1 MNPNIHVDPSINVNP
16 NFNPDF
22 DWSSTWRSDNNA
34 TGPNEVVAPGE
45 IGGFIGPTLG
55 LAGAGVL
62 GWNAPS
68 WSSQTQEYIRN
79 GSSPSSPS
87 YNSNSWWQQQQ
98 DAAAAAAAAAAKE
111 AQDRESRR
119 RDERDRLEA
128 LLGKANPSV
137 ESRALAGMDGSVTS
151 DIHATTQQPRSTD
164 GSSAAE
170 DASGYRQAASPDM
183 AVESN
188 EPLRP
193 FAQES
198 VNALGDESAN
208 VLGSDSDV
216 VSDPDE
222 AEYESDRQ
230 ERVKKADYDSA
241 TYNAVRSQN
250 ARAAA
255 MQRDNARMVPVAYR
269 EHDENNSPS
278 GKPNAFKT
286 LMADTAERSMRGFR
300 NILSNRRSSSQRKY
314 VENRF
319 LSNFKSRMRGN
330 GFYAQ
335 MVQAPNRDLGL
346 HQIGVGWREVVAL
359 VEQAPQVFEQL
370 LRDSG
375 CVFDTIVPEPGER
388 VDIEKIKAI
397 VNTAENGVW
406 VAVTKSPEV
415 DVLDIE
421 RMQLVI
427 LDDMERGLAFHPI
440 IAPMF
445 NADFDGDQA
454 FVFFNKW
461 IADHSNTVMDY
472 IVNWEGRTNLSEDW
486 IPSVG
491 LAKGTDVNRYVREK
505 IFWQFDAMG
514 FDIDGI
520 VKAMANI
527 LENEFS
533 NDKMAMWVDLFRAA
547 RQMAGDDDVIMSRVI
562 RVAYDFVRTQANDNL
577 VHIAGRPIEMGGFV
591 QPKTDEDWRLFD
603 VMEYYME
610 AELPNN
616 WQAFRRL
623 FHSFPGNIKGKN
635 PPFRFTGDI
644 GRSFAIDDRIRTEMR
659 SLYNEEGDYYE
670 VSTDE
675 QWKIFHKMTAKYIAS
690 RKMAVEKEKD
700 ERWQASR
707 DAFRS
712 RVVRRMAYL
721 SDPDSMD
728 LYAKDVDLRNGYPNP
743 KKGLDFDFIELF
755 TRAYNIEV
763 SNANQANA
771 KFADRFGHVEWG
783 EQSLI
788 EVDRNGL
795 PVDPASLAEPLLS
808 VYPDLTVDN
817 AFVFVEDRTSDPRWV
832 GNPNHIDS
840 GDLHSY
846 ENESGVI
853 GEKSKNLKTKYWMMK
868 SRYSGYSLLQFSR
881 RNNII
886 WSQSR
891 TTDSNATRRGSGR
904 AGKVTASIYTKYSD
918 IKGSN
923 SNAMLQYCLMLAI
936 ADKRTSAA
944 STFQLGL
951 IGNPYDKDT
960 RQITHRGWFKRGY
973 DPTIAKYRRAGA
985 EIRYV
990 SVEGRDEDVRLDT
1003 PYQKSAF
1010 DKFSDLL
1017 CEMVYLDKNGIQ
1029 DRALEIEAI
1038 SFVVTELFP
1047 DMAHYFDMDTIEGFA
1062 ESGYGRILME
1072 HARWAMSRKTQL
1084 NGDSHKLVDYV
1095 ASTWLSMVFDYEM
1108 DDVYKKSSILSSAE
1122 TAEEISESTNAL
1134 EFAWRKLANKSEVW
1148 EGIVKEI
1155 ESGHEAWTELQRIAK
1170 EDADKAKELRHLSY
1184 WKNPRHNDIVEV
1196 IQDTNLLFGEKVDII
1211 TDVVRY
1217 QTNNPWINTFEIPY
1231 GMRIADNQLYSINSA
1246 NRKSAMG
1253 DITDFSDAYSSYAKT
1268 SRAAMHQEVQNAAN
1282 RWNTAAGRGRLLR
1295 AIRNLDRMPWLARR
1309 ISDAHYSSAIV
1320 AILDKTTH
1328 QLEKGSQADEPNFI
1342 YQSMTMEHTDG
1353 AYSDLYQTD
1362 SRVLGIESMDNVGL
1376 SDFLGI
1382 LADPSKTITVYNR
1395 RGAMCQVNASAL
1407 LFGDLSHDLSDEA
1420 EYEKAIWKFLLDN
1433 PRIATMLRMHE
1444 ICSGAKGNAWLGVSK
1459 NGSIGE
1465 MVEFMGNE
1473 NIDHVYN
1480 PIDHAK
1486 YLTEIHPGMASL
1498 LVLCDPI
1505 GNRTSRMYQPSFERT
1520 RNHLIYRMC
1529 EEARRARGRNASRK
1543 VLKEDVSSAAID
1555 VLEEFGVTRDNM
1567 VKSNRP
1573 DYLER
1578 SDNLG
1583 LVRTDAAGLSIDEDV
1598 ANDQEAIDEAIGL
1611 YEIACDYAAEY
1622 IAEIANEADFSTFP
1636 GISGY
1641 EAPEDL
1647 GSRSV
1652 GRESFLAFIDIN
1664 QELGASKTSM
1674 STGVNGM
1681 TTFDH
1686 VEWVRFIDA
1695 QDQYVDLEW
1704 VMTCTETDPEYPLEF
1719 NGSLTSVM
1727 DDSGNF
1733 IPFEAVVREE
1743 TDEDGNP
1750 VTNVVTNY
1758 DTLRQLAG
1766 EDEIV
1771 IAGNGARLRD
1781 KSTRKDGRVMPALF
1795 KQMDSKRAKASE
1807 KLNLKLKK
1815 FGLDVLDSIIK
1826 MGSKHRDD
1834 MGYSELR
1841 KTLNDLYENNGHDL
1855 MATHLMLGQQLY
1867 DAAVKLGYDD
1877 LSLSDFTCIASLM
1890 VIVGE
1895 DGNVYVRSIEQLSNA
1910 IRYATSRLD
1919 HEPSFKEMQEFVNR
1933 IVNDNTIGSGVG
1945 IMTFDAREAFDGW
1958 QPAKKASSVLPT
1970 RHVSSNETRNH
1981 AMLDAIEKDQ
1991 YDPSEPSFTEAD
2003 ARELGRQI
2011 LVYEKKTVKG
2021 KAAKANEAKAKKPVF
2036 GEPRLKNVFD
2046 RCQMAKDYIP
2056 IGGVGAR
2063 SSTSVI
2069 GRDNTRAYSIAERFH
2084 GIPRNAIGPRY
2095 AYIIGDGNCSQ
2106 SEIDRAV
2113 EMCYKRGLT
2122 MIVSWRHAEK
2132 LGNCK
2137 KIGKMSLANSLLA
2150 DAMEA
2155 SNRGDVIIPFF
2166 DVRLNGSEAMP
2177 VQGQGSMFTVSS
2189 YGEYVASYESR
2200 SKEQGDAATKVTRHL
2215 ANRIHLIE
2223 EADMTTSDDSLFRI
2237 TYMNSI
2243 FDRCRRTV
2251 REATPEEVEEFI
2263 INSGRFPIMDLG
2275 VNDSDSAEVQQY
2287 LDDVVW
2293 GIERYRNRWI
2303 ALGGNVTDTVSTDLQ
2318 PGDIVSWQVCDITD
2332 PDGNV
2337 SHVFAPVIP
2346 FQLHGSVSVPPVYSI
2361 TGLTHENGMIS
2372 VSWRNES
2379 GAQGNTIKSVDPMS
2393 GASKGV
2399 AYVPTDE
2406 HLDIDDSGVFDDD
2419 RLVLKTGT
2427 MMDLS
2432 MEEAATS
2439 SRKEG
2444 TDKRLKT
2451 LVTLMVELR
2460 KLGFNYGNVEG
2471 AFPGRPDLAERLGIG
2486 SYSSEVRED
2495 EDGNQV
2501 EVETGRITR
2510 TEWEE
2515 LLKDPGFRFHETDS
2529 RINRLLRVECSKFMD
2544 AGWNPSDFMSNL
2556 LDYND
2561 GNGIRNSG
2569 RMWEFETTLDPRLD
2583 YENDLLH
2590 FFHTIDNRF
2599 CPDGIDDMGEKTD
2612 SGERYYFRMW
2622 RDDLTG
2628 KSEGYDRGQVQMEVP
2643 VKDSSGQWYDL
2654 WHNVYVGRGFFAK
2667 QTSMLGRPN
2676 VSTST
2681 FNPSAAHA
2689 MAYTHYGISF
2699 GRRLESNMLNWA
2711 LSNVRS
2717 NWSRR
2722 GGTLDETAPTAG
2734 RSDHADEVTRQEE
2747 AHVPNDAGAPN
2758 AIPASPTG
2766 VPDVDVDTIGS
2777 DAGVTG
2783 NAIGISLEAAQDED
2797 ILGLPARDM
2806 SPLRRF
2812 FGNYSPTIDAAY
2824 RQAES
2829 ERRTR
2834 NATDSQRSQVVDK
2847 GMVSE
2852 ARRNFVSGNYVNE
2865 SVADYL
2871 GVTPEEF
2878 EFYKDVATD
2887 QLESQLGITEE
2898 DTAAYVDDYPMI
2910 LGSLEDYLAEA
2921 GVDPDDIDDAKKRFA
2936 RIGAHKKKYGDMSSV
2951 GRGVYD
2957 IDFDN
2962 YDFTGKPVVSPIAM
2976 DVISGNVSEAVR
2988 NNYIFDVERKVAEN
3002 DGRLDEWLAYWSG
3015 ESLRDQL
3022 DRQINGYDDL
3032 AEYLSGLRGS
3042 GVRTTISDVMKTEND
3057 AMIGRRVQRKAE
3069 LAYRKDSVPGIR
3081 DGLRTYQ
3088 YTISY
3093 TMPGGPLDALSKIRD
3108 DLAAVI
3114 EIAKVEGDDFFPG
3127 NPDGNYGLLLEL
3139 RDKCDARVQFAL
3151 GYSTNRGES
3160 NIKAMEDLDKIRDL
3174 VRDGKLDGKTD
3185 AKRDLANVIRSINAT
3200 IVEIDGLKHEANK
3213 LLHRDMIEDR
3223 MQRIRSEVAQAARES
3238 RERRAEEE
3246 QRKRQ
3251 EEVEEIRGSGDWNRT
3266 NVKAGFAEKEGR
3278 NIRRRVERATAAR
3291 LERSQQRLRNAL
3303 LNDDTSD
3310 LEKEYARMGLA
3321 FIETIV
3327 DPLKIKVAGFDVE
3340 RRTRTVDADGK
3351 QKTITETRPS
3361 WGKETDRLLEKAQQ
3375 YVGTSGGKLRVAS
3388 IAMCRMALGIAS
3400 DGTISHVNAEDFNVS
3415 ERQFREV
3422 IKDII
3427 AYCQKDM
3434 SPTGLSNSVR
3444 GNPNLNR
3451 DSSGEFVVIAG
3462 TKRYPTFMPF
3472 DLWVEICSDPTSSF
3486 YVEGRNPRD
3495 VAKERFKDDVESWR
3509 QNVHNAVAAEGDI
3522 DQLIAIDNIAKAV
3535 MSMSDDVTDISLPEI
3550 EVAFDLE
3557 TITADALRSNDP
3569 DIYTPLEYMRQRI
3582 TEGAVREGR
3591 RSKYRAWNDNRL
3603 RGFIRGRN
3611 RLRKG
3616 SGSASI
3622 PIMLS
3627 SPFEEGENIIKGTVA
3642 NALSSYA
3649 TSYGEV
3655 VDDRS
3660 SKTRFDYKDSRYK
3673 KVTTSSQ
3680 WAENYRVLVALYRIG
3695 GYDLIDSYLDE
3706 KNRDDGRYVNTK
3718 FTEAELNSFLIRN
3731 GYIKAPNTGKGII
3744 DKASN
3749 VTREAMAMAERIMT
3763 DFATSEGLPG
3773 LDAQEARL
3781 FAKNCMTDARILDND
3796 LYKQSRQERQF
3807 EEKTGVETSPWYF
3820 AYSVDTADAIATAE
3834 TQGTGALMRKMISTQ
3849 SGREAFMSMGFYGAG
3864 RKNPFTSL
3872 MNRVMWDHG
3881 IVETVI
3887 SMCINSYPCYG
3898 IGKSLVTNPISSTA
3912 SYLAVCGYA
3921 GIGDILA
3928 RAGESRDIKAL
3939 ARIGNV
3945 MGRAADDQ
3953 MGTRSA
3959 ALTFDKDGNIRQRR
3973 FSLVGLRKNIIY
3985 DMVTAGSTVGKVIV
3999 TMSIIQSMGGIA
4011 PPDDPENRLNY
4022 EEWKIGGEDGIPFK
4036 LAWWLDDLT
4045 GVSIPFAVGMLV
4057 NEGTWDFKDED
4068 GNVVLTL
4075 TGNEMSSK
4083 IIENGIASLNDGT
4096 FVFEAIELFTHWDEH
4111 WRTTLDMDALDN
4123 IGNRD
4128 GIVAPKSRQDWYV
4141 TTTRNI
4147 LLDQLGQMAPAFID
4161 EIVPT
4166 SQDYVFAGER
4176 YQTSPYLQWNTKDG
4190 EISLEEAKRKGL
4202 VTGID
4207 DWHEVS
4213 LREVTRKYWVLGQV
4227 MDVMNWG
4234 LNLAGAGSTTG
4245 YTWAEMPDKER
4256 SDQYAYAMWKDFSFD
4271 FKDIPK
4277 DDVEGFLTAQG
4288 QAAYSQILDNYDSAE
4303 DAIADG
4309 FYLSHD
4315 ALANAR
4321 AYCKSKMEQLKSAR
4335 NIALNDLSSGEWR
4348 SDFYEI
4354 KEVISQ
4360 EIQRQ
4365 YEEAEK
4371 VSDILWDQDFPSSV
4385 PKYKQQT
4392 SSYSTRYVDSEGNP
4406 STYTQYL
4413 LGNAT
4418 KERYAYGDMPNPLA
4432 LWTNPRQQDK
4442 LWNFESPTWNM
4453 VGNDETDH
4461 ATAKR
4466 MHHDIVDNNLMYEHR
4481 NGTVEDLSD
4490 TYFGGT
4496 RSPEGLMLSEEDLP
4510 TTGTRIDVAKQD
4522 SLPSYM
4528 RTQADL
4534 EDYYKKATGLDY
4546 KGLDTF
4552 GNTPANAT
4560 GANMTGTSSQ
4570 GTDSGSGNG
4579 TDNNAGSGNNGGT
4592 SGQSTSGLTGIP
4604 EIDEILKRYGLV
4616 NEDGSKSDSG
4626 NKGNGSNGRYR
4637 SRYYGGGRS
4646 YYQGRGRS
4654 YSYSGGGG
4662 SSYNPKIYSTS
4673 RNVSARSASG
4683 LSLRSPY
4690 RATTTYLRPAFYTSG
4705 SRNSYLK
4712 MT

>member
-1 MNPNIHVDPSINVNP
+1 MSPNPNIHVDPSINTNP

-22 DWSSTWRSDNNA
+22 DWNSIWKSGGDTAAPAETTAPRDN
-34 TGPNEVVAPGE
+34 
-45 IGGFIGPTLG
+45 GGNQVSPT
-55 LAGAGVL
+55 VPI
-62 GWNAPS
+62 WNAPN
-68 WSSQTQEYIRN
+68 WSSQTQEYIQN
-79 GSSPSSPS
+79 SSPSATPS
-87 YNSNSWWQQQQ
+87 YDFDFESWWREQQA
-98 DAAAAAAAAAAKE
+98 AAAAAAAAAAKR
-111 AQDRESRR
+111 AKDIESRR
-119 RDERDRLEA
+119 EDERDRLEE
-128 LLGKANPSV
+128 LRDKADSLV
-137 ESRALAGMDGSVTS
+137 ESDTPVGMGRDFTGNASVTARQPGEV
-151 DIHATTQQPRSTD
+151 ATSTD
-164 GSSAAE
+164 
-170 DASGYRQAASPDM
+170 DASGYRQDAASETG
-183 AVESN
+183 AS

-193 FAQES
+193 FVQES
-198 VNALGDESAN
+198 VNALG
-208 VLGSDSDV
+208 GGPDV
-216 VSDPDE
+216 ASDPDE
-222 AEYESDRQ
+222 VEYESDRQ
-230 ERVKKADYDSA
+230 ERVRKADYDSA
-241 TYNAVRSQN
+241 THNAVRSQD

-255 MQRDNARMVPVAYR
+255 VQRDNARRVPVAYR
-269 EHDENNSPS
+269 DHDENNSPGS
-278 GKPNAFKT
+278 KPNAFKT
-286 LMADTAERSMRGFR
+286 LVTDTVERSTRGFR
-300 NILSNRRSSSQRKY
+300 NILSNRRSSSQKKY
-314 VENRF
+314 VENKF

-330 GFYAQ
+330 GFFAQ

-375 CVFDTIVPEPGER
+375 CVFDTIIPEPGER
-388 VDIEKIKAI
+388 VDIDKIRAI

-415 DVLDIE
+415 DILDIE

-427 LDDMERGLAFHPI
+427 LDDMERGLAFHPL

-461 IADHSNTVMDY
+461 IADHSNSVMDY
-472 IVNWEGRTNLSEDW
+472 IVNWEGRTNLSGDW

-491 LAKGTDVNRYVREK
+491 LAKGTDVEKYVREK
-505 IFWQFDAMG
+505 IFWQFGAMG
-514 FDIDGI
+514 FKTDGI
-520 VKAMANI
+520 VKAMSNI

-533 NDKMAMWVDLFRAA
+533 DDKMTMWVDLFRAA
-547 RQMAGDDDVIMSRVI
+547 RQMAGDNDVIMSRVI
-562 RVAYDFVRTQANDNL
+562 RAAYDFVRTQANDNL
-577 VHIAGRPIEMGGFV
+577 LHIAGRPIESNNFT

-603 VMEYYME
+603 VMEYCME

-635 PPFRFTGDI
+635 PPFRFTGDV
-644 GRSFAIDDRIRTEMR
+644 GRSFAIDDRIRTKMR
-659 SLYNEEGDYYE
+659 SLYNEDGDYYE
-670 VSTDE
+670 VATDE

-721 SDPDSMD
+721 SNPDSMD
-728 LYAKDVDLRNGYPNP
+728 LYAKDVDLRSGYPNP
-743 KKGLDFDFIELF
+743 KRGLDFDFIELF

-788 EVDRNGL
+788 EVDERGF

-808 VYPDLTVDN
+808 VYPDLTIDN
-817 AFVFVEDRTSDPRWV
+817 AFVFVEDRTSDPRWI

-840 GDLHSY
+840 TDLHSY

-853 GEKSKNLKTKYWMMK
+853 GEKSRNLKTKYWMMK

-891 TTDSNATRRGSGR
+891 TTDSNVARRGTSARSGT
-904 AGKVTASIYTKYSD
+904 GKVTASIHTKYSD

-936 ADKRTSAA
+936 ADKRTAAA
-944 STFQLGL
+944 STFQIGL
-951 IGNPYDKDT
+951 IGNPYDKVT

-973 DPTIAKYRRAGA
+973 DPTNAKYRRAGA

-1003 PYQKSAF
+1003 PYQKSVF

-1017 CEMVYLDKNGIQ
+1017 CELVALDKEGIQ

-1072 HARWAMSRKTQL
+1072 HARWAMDRKTQL
-1084 NGDSHKLVDYV
+1084 SGDSHQLVDYV

-1108 DDVYKKSSILSSAE
+1108 DDVYRKSSILSTAE
-1122 TAEEISESTNAL
+1122 TAEEVSESTNAL
-1134 EFAWRKLANKSEVW
+1134 EFAWKKLANKSEVW

-1155 ESGHEAWTELQRIAK
+1155 ESGHEAWTELQRIAR
-1170 EDADKAKELRHLSY
+1170 EDTDKAKELRHLDY
-1184 WKNPRHNDIVEV
+1184 WRNPRHNDIIEV

-1253 DITDFSDAYSSYAKT
+1253 DITNFSDAYSSYAKT
-1268 SRAAMHQEVQNAAN
+1268 SRAAMHQEVQKAAN

-1295 AIRNLDRMPWLARR
+1295 AIRNLDHMPWLARR
-1309 ISDAHYSSAIV
+1309 ISDEHYSSAVV

-1362 SRVLGIESMDNVGL
+1362 SRVLGIESMENVGL

-1382 LADPSKTITVYNR
+1382 LADPSRTITVYNR

-1407 LFGDLSHDLSDEA
+1407 LFGDLNHDLSDEV
-1420 EYEKAIWKFLLDN
+1420 EYEKALWKFLLDN
-1433 PRIATMLRMHE
+1433 PRVATMLRRHE
-1444 ICSGAKGNAWLGVSK
+1444 ICSGTKGSAWLGVSK

-1465 MVEFMGNE
+1465 MIEFMSNE

-1486 YLTEIHPGMASL
+1486 YLTRVHPGLASL
-1498 LVLCDPI
+1498 LVLCNPI
-1505 GNRTSRMYQPSFERT
+1505 GNRTSRMYQPSLEET
-1520 RNHLIYRMC
+1520 ENHLMYRMC
-1529 EEARRARGRNASRK
+1529 EEARRAKGSRVGQK
-1543 VLKEDVSSAAID
+1543 VLQEDVSSAAID
-1555 VLEEFGVTRDNM
+1555 LLEEFGVTRDNM
-1567 VKSNRP
+1567 IRSNRP

-1583 LVRTDAAGLSIDEDV
+1583 LVETDVAGLSVDESIT
-1598 ANDQEAIDEAIGL
+1598 NDQEAIDEAIDL
-1611 YEIACDYAAEY
+1611 YEIACDYAAKY
-1622 IAEIANEADFSTFP
+1622 IAEIANEVDFSTFP

-1641 EAPEDL
+1641 EAPKDL
-1647 GSRSV
+1647 ESRGV

-1704 VMTCTETDPEYPLEF
+1704 VMTCAETDPEYPLQF
-1719 NGSLTSVM
+1719 DGSLTSVM
-1727 DDSGNF
+1727 DDNGNF
-1733 IPFEAVVREE
+1733 IPFEAAV
-1743 TDEDGNP
+1743 DENGD
-1750 VTNVVTNY
+1750 VVTNY
-1758 DTLRQLAG
+1758 DMLRRLSG
-1766 EDEIV
+1766 EDEMV

-1781 KSTRKDGRVMPALF
+1781 RSTRKDGRVMPALF
-1795 KQMDSKRAKASE
+1795 KQMDSKRSKASE

-1834 MGYSELR
+1834 MSYSELR
-1841 KTLNDLYENNGHDL
+1841 RTLNDLYEENGHSL

-1867 DAAVKLGYDD
+1867 AAAVELGYDD

-1890 VIVGE
+1890 VIIGE

-1919 HEPSFKEMQEFVNR
+1919 HEPSFEEMQEFVSR
-1933 IVNDNTIGSGVG
+1933 VVNDNTIGSGVG

-1958 QPAKKASSVLPT
+1958 QPAKMASSTLPT

-1981 AMLDAIEKDQ
+1981 KMLDTIEKDQ
-1991 YDPSEPSFTEAD
+1991 YDSSEPDFTETD
-2003 ARELGRQI
+2003 ARELSRQI
-2011 LVYEKKTVKG
+2011 LKAEKKTTPSRTTQTG
-2021 KAAKANEAKAKKPVF
+2021 NAGTNASGNAKKPVF
-2036 GEPRLKNVFD
+2036 GEPRLKDVFY
-2046 RCQMAKDYIP
+2046 RCQMAQDYIP

-2063 SSTSVI
+2063 SSSATVGS
-2069 GRDNTRAYSIAERFH
+2069 DNMRAYNIAERFH

-2113 EMCYKRGLT
+2113 KMCYERGLT
-2122 MIVSWRHAEK
+2122 MIVSWRHVEK

-2137 KIGKMSLANSLLA
+2137 TIGKMSLANSLLA

-2155 SNRGDVIIPFF
+2155 SDRGDVVIPFF
-2166 DVRLNGSEAMP
+2166 DMRLNGSEAMP
-2177 VQGQGSMFTVSS
+2177 IQGQGSMFTVSS
-2189 YGEYVASYESR
+2189 YGEYIASYESR

-2223 EADMTTSDDSLFRI
+2223 EADMTASDDSLFRI
-2237 TYMNSI
+2237 TYMNRI
-2243 FDRCRRTV
+2243 FGRCRKTV

-2263 INSGRFPIMDLG
+2263 VNSGRFPIMDLG
-2275 VNDSDSAEVQQY
+2275 VNSSDSADVQQY

-2303 ALGGNVTDTVSTDLQ
+2303 TLGGSVTDTVSTDLR

-2361 TGLTHENGMIS
+2361 TGMTHENGKIS

-2406 HLDIDDSGVFDDD
+2406 YLDVDESGVFDDD

-2471 AFPGRPDLAERLGIG
+2471 AFPGRPDLAKRLGIG

-2495 EDGNQV
+2495 DDGNQV

-2510 TEWEE
+2510 REWKE
-2515 LLKDPGFRFHETDS
+2515 LLDDPSFKFHETDP

-2569 RMWEFETTLDPRLD
+2569 RMWEFETTLDPRFD

-2599 CPDGIDDMGEKTD
+2599 CPDGIDDMGEETD

-2628 KSEGYDRGQVQMEVP
+2628 RSEGYDRGQVQMEVP
-2643 VKDSSGQWYDL
+2643 VKDSSGRWYDL

-2676 VSTST
+2676 ISTST

-2699 GRRLESNMLNWA
+2699 GRRLESSMLNWA
-2711 LSNVRS
+2711 LSNIRS
-2717 NWSRR
+2717 NWSKR
-2722 GGTLDETAPTAG
+2722 GGTLDETVPAT
-2734 RSDHADEVTRQEE
+2734 HADEATQAEW
-2747 AHVPNDAGAPN
+2747 AHVPDDAGAPN
-2758 AIPASPTG
+2758 ASPSGVDVSNAAPASSIG
-2766 VPDVDVDTIGS
+2766 VPNVDVDTIGS
-2777 DAGVTG
+2777 DANVTED
-2783 NAIGISLEAAQDED
+2783 ATTPSPAAAREED
-2797 ILGLPARDM
+2797 GLGLPARDM
-2806 SPLRRF
+2806 SPLKRF
-2812 FGNYSPTIDAAY
+2812 FGNYSPIIDAAY

-2829 ERRTR
+2829 EQRARS
-2834 NATDSQRSQVVDK
+2834 ATEAQGSRIVDESR
-2847 GMVSE
+2847 VSE
-2852 ARRNFVSGNYVNE
+2852 ARRNFVSGSYVNE

-2887 QLESQLGITEE
+2887 QLEGQLGITEE
-2898 DTAAYVDDYPMI
+2898 DTAAYIDDYPMI
-2910 LGSLEDYLAEA
+2910 LGSLEDYLAGA

-2957 IDFDN
+2957 IDFDS

-2976 DVISGNVSEAVR
+2976 DVVNGNVSEAVR
-2988 NNYIFDVERKVAEN
+2988 NNYIFEVEKRVAE
-3002 DGRLDEWLAYWSG
+3002 DEGRLDEWLAYWSG

-3032 AEYLSGLRGS
+3032 AEYLSRLRGS
-3042 GVRTTISDVMKTEND
+3042 GVRTTINDVMKTEND
-3057 AMIGRRVQRKAE
+3057 AMIGRRVQRRAE
-3069 LAYRKDSVPGIR
+3069 LAYRKDSVPGIH

-3088 YTISY
+3088 YTVSY

-3114 EIAKVEGDDFFPG
+3114 EIAKVEDDDFFPG
-3127 NPDGNYGLLLEL
+3127 NPNGNYGLLLEL

-3160 NIKAMEDLDKIRDL
+3160 NIRAIEDLEKIREL
-3174 VRDGKLDGKTD
+3174 VKDGKLDGKTD
-3185 AKRDLANVIRSINAT
+3185 AKKDLVDVIRSINAT
-3200 IVEIDGLKHEANK
+3200 VVEIDALKHEANK
-3213 LLHRDMIEDR
+3213 LLHRDMIEDET
-3223 MQRIRSEVAQAARES
+3223 QRIRSEFARASSEK
-3238 RERRAEEE
+3238 RAEEE

-3251 EEVEEIRGSGDWNRT
+3251 EEVEGIRSSGDWNRT
-3266 NVKAGFAEKEGR
+3266 NVRKGFARKEGY
-3278 NIRRRVERATAAR
+3278 NIGRRVERATAAR

-3327 DPLKIKVAGFDVE
+3327 NPLKIRVAGFDFE
-3340 RRTRTVDADGK
+3340 RRTRTVNTNDGK
-3351 QKTITETRPS
+3351 QKTISETRPS
-3361 WGKETDRLLEKAQQ
+3361 WGEETDRLLEKAQF

-3388 IAMCRMALGIAS
+3388 MAMCRMALGIAS
-3400 DGTISHVNAEDFNVS
+3400 DGTISHVNAEDFEVS

-3422 IKDII
+3422 VKDII
-3427 AYCQKDM
+3427 AYCQKGM
-3434 SPTGLSNSVR
+3434 SPTGLSDSVR

-3472 DLWVEICSDPTSSF
+3472 DLWMEVCSDPTSQF

-3495 VAKERFKDDVESWR
+3495 VAKERFRDDVESWR
-3509 QNVHNAVAAEGDI
+3509 QNVHNAIAAEGDI
-3522 DQLIAIDNIAKAV
+3522 DQLIAIDNIARAV

-3569 DIYTPLEYMRQRI
+3569 DIYMPLEYMRQKI
-3582 TEGAVREGR
+3582 AEGAVRESR
-3591 RSKYRAWNDNRL
+3591 REKYRAINDGRL

-3611 RLRKG
+3611 KLRKG

-3627 SPFEEGENIIKGTVA
+3627 SPFEEGENIVKGTMA
-3642 NALSSYA
+3642 NALSNYA
-3649 TSYGEV
+3649 ALSGELV
-3655 VDDRS
+3655 GDRGS
-3660 SKTRFDYKDSRYK
+3660 QTRFDYNDGRYR
-3673 KVTTSSQ
+3673 KVTTSRQ

-3695 GYDLIDSYLDE
+3695 GFDLIDSYLNE
-3706 KNRDDGRYVNTK
+3706 KNRDNGRYVNTK
-3718 FTEAELNSFLIRN
+3718 FTEAELNGFLIRN
-3731 GYIKAPNTGKGII
+3731 GYIKAPNTGKGVI

-3773 LDAQEARL
+3773 LDTQEARL
-3781 FAKNCMTDARILDND
+3781 FAKNCMTDARVLDND
-3796 LYKQSRQERQF
+3796 LHRQSEQERRF
-3807 EEKTGVETSPWYF
+3807 EERTGVETSPWYF

-3834 TQGTGALMRKMISTQ
+3834 TQGTGALMRKMLSTQ

-3898 IGKSLVTNPISSTA
+3898 IGKSLVLNPISSTA

-3928 RAGESRDIKAL
+3928 RTGESRNIRAL
-3939 ARIGNV
+3939 VKVGNV
-3945 MGRAADDQ
+3945 MARAADDQ

-4045 GVSIPFAVGMLV
+4045 GISIPCAVGLLV

-4083 IIENGIASLNDGT
+4083 IIENGIASMNDGT

-4111 WRTTLDMDALDN
+4111 WRTTLDMDTLDN

-4128 GIVAPKSRQDWYV
+4128 GIVAPKSREDWYV
-4141 TTTRNI
+4141 TTTRNF

-4166 SQDYVFAGER
+4166 SQDCVYAGER

-4190 EISLEEAKRKGL
+4190 AISLEEAKRKGL

-4256 SDQYAYAMWKDFSFD
+4256 ADQYAYAMWKDYSFD

-4288 QAAYSQILDNYDSAE
+4288 QAVYSQILDNYDSAE
-4303 DAIADG
+4303 DAIANG

-4321 AYCKSKMEQLKSAR
+4321 AYCKSKMEQLKSAK
-4335 NIALNDLSSGEWR
+4335 NVALNDLNSGSWR
-4348 SDFYEI
+4348 DDYNEI
-4354 KEVISQ
+4354 NEVIRQ

-4365 YEEAEK
+4365 YDEAEK

-4432 LWTNPRQQDK
+4432 LWTRPRQQDK
-4442 LWNFESPTWNM
+4442 LWNSESPTWNM
-4453 VGNDETDH
+4453 VGNDEVDH
-4461 ATAKR
+4461 ATAKK

-4496 RSPEGLMLSEEDLP
+4496 RSPEGLMLSAEDLP

-4534 EDYYKKATGLDY
+4534 EDYYEKATGLDY
-4546 KGLDTF
+4546 GGLDTF
-4552 GNTPANAT
+4552 NGQAT
-4560 GANMTGTSSQ
+4560 DVTADN
-4570 GTDSGSGNG
+4570 GSDNGNG
-4579 TDNNAGSGNNGGT
+4579 NNTNGSSNGGT
-4592 SGQSTSGLTGIP
+4592 SGKSTSGLTGIP

-4616 NEDGSKSDSG
+4616 NEDGSMPDNDDEKNG
-4626 NKGNGSNGRYR
+4626 GNGGYR
-4637 SRYYGGGRS
+4637 NYYYNGGGS
-4646 YYQGRGRS
+4646 YYRGGGRS
-4654 YSYSGGGG
+4654 YSYSYGGGGGG

-4673 RNVSARSASG
+4673 RNVSARGAAGMSIRTPYKAS
-4683 LSLRSPY
+4683 SS
-4690 RATTTYLRPAFYTSG
+4690 YLRPTFYTGG
-4705 SRNSYLK
+4705 SRKSYLRSS
-4712 MT
+4712 

>member
-1 MNPNIHVDPSINVNP
+1 M
-16 NFNPDF
+16 
-22 DWSSTWRSDNNA
+22 
-34 TGPNEVVAPGE
+34 
-45 IGGFIGPTLG
+45 
-55 LAGAGVL
+55 
-62 GWNAPS
+62 
-68 WSSQTQEYIRN
+68 
-79 GSSPSSPS
+79 
-87 YNSNSWWQQQQ
+87 
-98 DAAAAAAAAAAKE
+98 
-111 AQDRESRR
+111 
-119 RDERDRLEA
+119 
-128 LLGKANPSV
+128 GKANPSV
-137 ESRALAGMDGSVTS
+137 ESKTPVGIINGETADHTRIVG
-151 DIHATTQQPRSTD
+151 QQPRSTD
-164 GSSAAE
+164 SVTVSAE
-170 DASGYRQAASPDM
+170 DVSGYHRDAPRP
-183 AVESN
+183 VTG
-188 EPLRP
+188 EPIRP
-193 FAQES
+193 FVQES
-198 VNALGDESAN
+198 VNAIESDID
-208 VLGSDSDV
+208 VTDDS
-216 VSDPDE
+216 E
-222 AEYESDRQ
+222 IEYENDKR
-230 ERVKKADYDSA
+230 ERVKRTSYDSA
-241 TYNAVRSQN
+241 SHDARRSQDMHDEAVRK
-250 ARAAA
+250 
-255 MQRDNARMVPVAYR
+255 DNVKKVPVAYR

-278 GKPNAFKT
+278 DKPNAFKT
-286 LMADTAERSMRGFR
+286 LVTDTFERNTR
-300 NILSNRRSSSQRKY
+300 NSRNVLSNRRSASQKKY
-314 VENRF
+314 VERRF
-319 LSNFKSRMRGN
+319 SANFKSRMRGN
-330 GFYAQ
+330 GFFAQ

-359 VEQAPQVFEQL
+359 VEQAPEVFEQL

-388 VDIEKIKAI
+388 VDIDKIRAI

-406 VAVTKSPEV
+406 VAVSKSPEV

-461 IADHSNTVMDY
+461 IADHANTVMDY
-472 IVNWEGRTNLSEDW
+472 IVNWEGRTNLSGDW

-491 LAKGTDVNRYVREK
+491 LAKGTDVKKYVREK
-505 IFWQFDAMG
+505 IFWQFGNMG

-520 VKAMANI
+520 VNAMANI

-533 NDKMAMWVDLFRAA
+533 DDKMAMWVNLFRAA
-547 RQMAGDDDVIMSRVI
+547 RQMAGDNDIVMSRVI
-562 RVAYDFVRTQANDNL
+562 RAAYDFVRTQANDNL
-577 VHIAGRPIEMGGFV
+577 LHIAGRPIESNNFA
-591 QPKTDEDWRLFD
+591 QPRTDEDWRLFD

-635 PPFRFTGDI
+635 PPFRFNGDI
-644 GRSFAIDDRIRTEMR
+644 GRSFAIDDRIRTEMK

-690 RKMAVEKEKD
+690 RKMAVQKERD
-700 ERWQASR
+700 ERWQAAR

-721 SDPDSMD
+721 IDPDSMD
-728 LYAKDVDLRNGYPNP
+728 LYAKNVDFSKGYPNP
-743 KKGLDFDFIELF
+743 KRGLDFDFIELF

-763 SNANQANA
+763 SNANQADA

-783 EQSLI
+783 EQKLI

-808 VYPDLTVDN
+808 VYPDLTIDN
-817 AFVFVEDRTSDPRWV
+817 AFVFVEDRTSDPRWI

-840 GDLHSY
+840 KDLHSY

-853 GEKSKNLKTKYWMMK
+853 GENSKNLKTKYWMMK
-868 SRYSGYSLLQFSR
+868 SKYSGYSLLKFSR

-886 WSQSR
+886 WSQSKATA
-891 TTDSNATRRGSGR
+891 TTSAKKGSN
-904 AGKVTASIYTKYSD
+904 AGKVTASVHTKYSD

-936 ADKRTSAA
+936 ADKKTAAA
-944 STFQLGL
+944 STFQTGL
-951 IGNPYDKDT
+951 IGNPYDRGT
-960 RQITHRGWFKRGY
+960 RQITHRGWFKY
-973 DPTIAKYRRAGA
+973 YNPTNTKYRRAGA

-990 SVEGRDEDVRLDT
+990 SVEGKDEDVRLGT

-1017 CEMVYLDKNGIQ
+1017 CEMVDLDKKGIQ

-1072 HARWAMSRKTQL
+1072 HARHAMDRKTKL
-1084 NGDSHKLVDYV
+1084 RGDSHKLVDYV

-1108 DDVYKKSSILSSAE
+1108 DDVYRKSSILIKAE

-1134 EFAWRKLANKSEVW
+1134 EFAWKKLANKSEVW
-1148 EGIVKEI
+1148 EGIVREI
-1155 ESGHEAWTELQRIAK
+1155 YSGHEAWSELQRIAK
-1170 EDADKAKELRHLSY
+1170 GNTDKAKELLYPEY
-1184 WKNPRHNDIVEV
+1184 WKNPRHNDIIDV

-1253 DITDFSDAYSSYAKT
+1253 DITNFSDAYSSYAKT
-1268 SRAAMHQEVQNAAN
+1268 SRALIHEEVRKAAN

-1295 AIRNLDRMPWLARR
+1295 SIRNLDRMPWLVRR
-1309 ISDAHYSSAIV
+1309 LSDEHYSSSVV

-1328 QLEKGSQADEPNFI
+1328 QLEKGSQAEEPNNA
-1342 YQSMTMEHTDG
+1342 YQSQVIRHNDG
-1353 AYSDLYQTD
+1353 PYSDLYQTD
-1362 SRVLGIESMDNVGL
+1362 GRVLGVISTENVGL
-1376 SDFLGI
+1376 SDFFSL
-1382 LADPSKTITVYNR
+1382 LANPEKTITVYNR
-1395 RGAMCQVNASAL
+1395 SGAMCQVNASAL
-1407 LFGDLSHDLSDEA
+1407 LFGDLNHDLSDEV
-1420 EYEKAIWKFLLDN
+1420 EYEKALWRFLLDN

-1444 ICSGAKGNAWLGVSK
+1444 MCSGTKGSAWVGVSK
-1459 NGSIGE
+1459 NGSIGQ
-1465 MVEFMGNE
+1465 MIEFMGNE
-1473 NIDHVYN
+1473 NIDHIYN

-1486 YLTEIHPGMASL
+1486 YITEIHPGMASL

-1505 GNRTSRMYQPSFERT
+1505 GNRTSRMYQSSFEKT
-1520 RNHLIYRMC
+1520 RNHLMYRMC
-1529 EEARRARGRNASRK
+1529 EEARRAKSSK
-1543 VLKEDVSSAAID
+1543 VGQVVVKEDVSSAAIG
-1555 VLEEFGVTRDNM
+1555 LLGEFGVTEDNM
-1567 VKSNRP
+1567 IRSNRS

-1578 SDNLG
+1578 SDRLG
-1583 LVRTDAAGLSIDEDV
+1583 LVETNKAGLSEDSSI
-1598 ANDQEAIDEAIGL
+1598 ANDTEIIKEAQDL
-1611 YEIACDYAAEY
+1611 YEIACDYAAKY
-1622 IAEIANEADFSTFP
+1622 IAEIANKVDFSTFP
-1636 GISGY
+1636 GMDGY
-1641 EAPEDL
+1641 DAPDDL
-1647 GSRSV
+1647 ESRSV

-1686 VEWVRFIDA
+1686 VEWVRFINA
-1695 QDQYVDLEW
+1695 QDQYVDIEW
-1704 VMTCTETDPEYPLEF
+1704 VMTCAEADSEYLLGF

-1727 DDSGNF
+1727 DNDGNF
-1733 IPFEAVVREE
+1733 IPFEATVREE
-1743 TDEDGNP
+1743 TDENGNP
-1750 VTNVVTNY
+1750 VTSVVTNY
-1758 DTLRQLAG
+1758 DMLRELAG
-1766 EDEIV
+1766 DDEIV

-1795 KQMDSKRAKASE
+1795 KQMDSKRSKASE

-1826 MGSKHRDD
+1826 MDGKYRTD
-1834 MGYSELR
+1834 MSYSELR
-1841 KTLNDLYENNGHDL
+1841 KTLNDLYDENGHSL
-1855 MATHLMLGQQLY
+1855 MATHLALGHQLY
-1867 DAAVKLGYDD
+1867 DAALELGYDD

-1895 DGNVYVRSIEQLSNA
+1895 DGNVYIRSIEQLSNA

-1945 IMTFDAREAFDGW
+1945 IMTFDPRETFDEW
-1958 QPAKKASSVLPT
+1958 QPAKTASSTLPT

-1981 AMLDAIEKDQ
+1981 AMLDTIEKEQ
-1991 YDPSEPSFTEAD
+1991 YDPTKPDFTEAD
-2003 ARELGRQI
+2003 ARELSNQI
-2011 LVYEKKTVKG
+2011 LVYEKKSAQTKKTNG
-2021 KAAKANEAKAKKPVF
+2021 TNKTGDAKAKKPVF
-2036 GEPRLKNVFD
+2036 GEPRLKSVFE

-2063 SSTSVI
+2063 SSTSTI
-2069 GRDNTRAYSIAERFH
+2069 GSDNTKAYSIAERFH
-2084 GIPRNAIGPRY
+2084 SIPRNAIGPRY

-2113 EMCYKRGLT
+2113 KLCYDHGLT
-2122 MIVSWRHAEK
+2122 MIVSNRHVEK

-2137 KIGKMSLANSLLA
+2137 TIGKMSLANSLMA

-2155 SNRGDVIIPFF
+2155 SEKGDVIIPFF
-2166 DVRLNGSEAMP
+2166 DMRLNGSEAMP
-2177 VQGQGSMFTVSS
+2177 VQGQGSMFNVKS
-2189 YGEYVASYESR
+2189 YSGEYIASYESK
-2200 SKEQGDAATKVTRHL
+2200 SKKLGDAVVKMFRHL
-2215 ANRIHLIE
+2215 ANRIRLVE
-2223 EADMTTSDDSLFRI
+2223 EADMLISDDSLFRI
-2237 TYMNSI
+2237 TYMNPI

-2263 INSGRFPIMDLG
+2263 VNSGKFPVMDLG
-2275 VNDSDSAEVQQY
+2275 VNESDSAEIQQY
-2287 LDDVVW
+2287 LDDVAW
-2293 GIERYRNRWI
+2293 AIERYRNRWI
-2303 ALGGNVTDTVSTDLQ
+2303 MLDGNVTDTVSTDLQ

-2361 TGLTHENGMIS
+2361 TGMTHENGMIS
-2372 VSWRNES
+2372 VHWKNES
-2379 GAQGNTIKSVDPMS
+2379 GAPGNTVKSIDPMS

-2399 AYVPTDE
+2399 AYAPTDE
-2406 HLDIDDSGVFDDD
+2406 YLDVDENGIFDDD
-2419 RLVLKTGT
+2419 RVVLKTGT
-2427 MMDLS
+2427 MMDLA

-2471 AFPGRPDLAERLGIG
+2471 AFPGRSDIAERLGIG
-2486 SYSSEVRED
+2486 KYSKEVRED
-2495 EDGNQV
+2495 EEGNQV
-2501 EVETGRITR
+2501 EVQTGRITR
-2510 TEWEE
+2510 SEWKE
-2515 LLKDPGFRFHETDS
+2515 LLEDPDFRFHETDQ
-2529 RINRLLRVECSKFMD
+2529 RIERFLRVECSKFMD

-2556 LDYND
+2556 LDYDD

-2590 FFHTIDNRF
+2590 FFHTVDNRF
-2599 CPDGIDDMGEKTD
+2599 CPDGIDDMAEETD

-2622 RDDLTG
+2622 RDDMTG
-2628 KSEGYDRGQVQMEVP
+2628 NSEGYDKGQVQMEVP

-2676 VSTST
+2676 ISTST

-2689 MAYTHYGISF
+2689 MAYTHYGMSF
-2699 GRRLESNMLNWA
+2699 GRRLESHMLNWA
-2711 LSNVRS
+2711 LSNMRS
-2717 NWSRR
+2717 NWSKR
-2722 GGTLDETAPTAG
+2722 GGILDESAPTPNDVDESRETHAPDDAG
-2734 RSDHADEVTRQEE
+2734 VSNAGPTN
-2747 AHVPNDAGAPN
+2747 AAGVPN
-2758 AIPASPTG
+2758 
-2766 VPDVDVDTIGS
+2766 VDVD
-2777 DAGVTG
+2777 
-2783 NAIGISLEAAQDED
+2783 AIGTEAEGAASSDNATVSGG
-2797 ILGLPARDM
+2797 LGSGIPARDM
-2806 SPLRRF
+2806 SPMKRF
-2812 FGNYSPTIDAAY
+2812 FGNYSPIIDAAY
-2824 RQAES
+2824 RQAEREQKS
-2829 ERRTR
+2829 RDQKSR
-2834 NATDSQRSQVVDK
+2834 NNRSRQVIDEGK
-2847 GMVSE
+2847 LNE
-2852 ARRNFVSGNYVNE
+2852 AKRNFVSGNYVNE

-2871 GVTPEEF
+2871 GVTSEEL
-2878 EFYKDVATD
+2878 EFYKDIATD
-2887 QLESQLGITEE
+2887 QLENQLGITKD
-2898 DTAAYVDDYPMI
+2898 DTAAYIEDYPMI
-2910 LGSLEDYLAEA
+2910 LQDLEDYLA
-2921 GVDPDDIDDAKKRFA
+2921 GIGIDPDDINDVKQRFA

-2962 YDFTGKPVVSPIAM
+2962 YDFTGKPIVSPIAM
-2976 DVISGNVSEAVR
+2976 DVINGNVSETVR
-2988 NNYIFDVERKVAEN
+2988 NNYIFEVEKKLAE
-3002 DGRLDEWLAYWSG
+3002 DEGRLDEWLAYWSG

-3022 DRQINGYDDL
+3022 DDQINGYDDL
-3032 AEYLSGLRGS
+3032 AEYLIGLRDK
-3042 GVRTTISDVMKTEND
+3042 GVRTTISDVRKTEND
-3057 AMIGRRVQRKAE
+3057 ARIGRKVQRKAE
-3069 LAYRKDSVPGIR
+3069 LAYRKDSIS
-3081 DGLRTYQ
+3081 GLDDLKTYQ

-3093 TMPGGPLDALSKIRD
+3093 SMPDGPLDALSKIRD

-3114 EIAKVEGDDFFPG
+3114 DIAKIEGDDFFPG
-3127 NPDGNYGLLLEL
+3127 NPNGNYGLLLEL

-3151 GYSTNRGES
+3151 RYSTNKGEA
-3160 NIKAMEDLDKIRDL
+3160 NVKAMEDLDKIRKLVKSGKLSGSTAAKSDL
-3174 VRDGKLDGKTD
+3174 V
-3185 AKRDLANVIRSINAT
+3185 NVISSIEAT
-3200 IVEIDGLKHEANK
+3200 VAEIEALKHEARK
-3213 LLHRDMIEDR
+3213 LLNRDMIEDVT
-3223 MQRIRSEVAQAARES
+3223 QRVKQEASQKLKEKRQE
-3238 RERRAEEE
+3238 ER

-3251 EEVEEIRGSGDWNRT
+3251 EEAEAIRSSGDWTRT
-3266 NVKAGFAEKEGR
+3266 NVRNGLPRKENG
-3278 NIRRRVERATAAR
+3278 NIRRRVKKATAAR
-3291 LERSQQRLRNAL
+3291 LERSQLRLRNAL

-3327 DPLKIKVAGFDVE
+3327 NPLKINVAGFNAE
-3340 RRTRTVDADGK
+3340 SRTRTTTRKNGK

-3361 WGKETDRLLEKAQQ
+3361 WGLETDRLIEKAQQ
-3375 YVGTSGGKLRVAS
+3375 YLGTSGGALRVAS

-3400 DGTISHVNAEDFNVS
+3400 DGTISHVNADDFEVS

-3434 SPTGLSNSVR
+3434 SPTGLSDEVR
-3444 GNPNLNR
+3444 GNPGSNR
-3451 DSSGEFVVIAG
+3451 DASGEFVVIAG

-3472 DLWVEICSDPTSSF
+3472 DLWMEICSDPTSKF

-3509 QNVHNAVAAEGDI
+3509 QNVHNAIAAEGDI

-3535 MSMSDDVTDISLPEI
+3535 MSMSNDVTDISLPEI
-3550 EVAFDLE
+3550 KVAFDLE
-3557 TITADALRSNDP
+3557 TITADALRSDDP
-3569 DIYTPLEYMRQRI
+3569 DIYVPLEWMRQQI
-3582 TEGAVREGR
+3582 TKGAVRESR
-3591 RSKYRAWNDNRL
+3591 RDKYHAWNDGRT

-3627 SPFEEGENIIKGTVA
+3627 SPVEEGENIVKGTVA
-3642 NALSSYA
+3642 NALSNYA
-3649 TSYGEV
+3649 ARLGERKNG
-3655 VDDRS
+3655 DS
-3660 SKTRFDYKDSRYK
+3660 QTRFDYSDSRYK
-3673 KVTTSSQ
+3673 TITTSRQ
-3680 WAENYRVLVALYRIG
+3680 WSENYRVLIALYRIG
-3695 GYDLIDSYLDE
+3695 DWDLIDFYLNE
-3706 KNRDDGRYVNTK
+3706 KTPDSGRYVNSK

-3731 GYIKAPNTGKGII
+3731 GYIKAPNNGKRAI
-3744 DKASN
+3744 DRAAN
-3749 VTREAMAMAERIMT
+3749 VTREAMAMAEKIMT

-3781 FAKNCMTDARILDND
+3781 FAKNCMVDARVLEND
-3796 LYKQSRQERQF
+3796 LYMRTERDRRLN
-3807 EEKTGVETSPWYF
+3807 EGGTSPTNF

-3881 IVETVI
+3881 VVETVI

-3898 IGKSLVTNPISSTA
+3898 IGKSLTLNPISSTA
-3912 SYLAVCGYA
+3912 CYLATCGYS
-3921 GIGDILA
+3921 GLGDILE
-3928 RAGESRDIKAL
+3928 RAGENWNL
-3939 ARIGNV
+3939 APLASVGNA
-3945 MGRAADDQ
+3945 MGRAADNQ

-3959 ALTFDKDGNIRQRR
+3959 ALVLDENGNIRRRR
-3973 FSLVGLRKNIIY
+3973 FSLVGLRKNVIY
-3985 DMVTAGSTVGKVIV
+3985 DAVTAGSTVGKIII

-4011 PPDDPENRLNY
+4011 PPDDPQDRLNY

-4045 GVSIPFAVGMLV
+4045 GVSIPFAVGLLV
-4057 NEGTWDFKDED
+4057 NEGTWNFKDED
-4068 GNVVLTL
+4068 GNIVLTL
-4075 TGNEMSSK
+4075 TGSEMSSK
-4083 IIENGIASLNDGT
+4083 IIENGIASMNDGT

-4111 WRTTLDMDALDN
+4111 WRTALDMDALDN
-4123 IGNRD
+4123 VGNRD
-4128 GIVAPKSRQDWYV
+4128 GIVAPKSKEDWYV

-4147 LLDQLGQMAPAFID
+4147 LLDQFGQMAPAFID

-4166 SQDYVFAGER
+4166 SQDCVYAGER
-4176 YQTSPYLQWNTKDG
+4176 NQTSPYLQWDTKG
-4190 EISLEEAKRKGL
+4190 GTISVEEARRKGL

-4213 LREVTRKYWVLGQV
+4213 LREITRKYWVLGQI

-4234 LNLAGAGSTTG
+4234 MNLSGAGSNTG
-4245 YTWAEMPDKER
+4245 YTWAEMPAKER
-4256 SDQYAYAMWKDFSFD
+4256 VDQYAYAKWKDYSFD

-4277 DDVEGFLTAQG
+4277 KDIEGYLTAQG
-4288 QAAYSQILDNYDSAE
+4288 EAAYRQILDNYDSAE

-4321 AYCKSKMEQLKSAR
+4321 SYCESKMNQLESAK
-4335 NIALNDLSSGEWR
+4335 NTALDDLNSGPWR
-4348 SDFYEI
+4348 SDYYEI
-4354 KEVISQ
+4354 KEKIRQ

-4365 YEEAEK
+4365 YDDAKK

-4385 PKYKQQT
+4385 PKYRQQT

-4432 LWTNPRQQDK
+4432 LWTHPRQQDK
-4442 LWNFESPTWNM
+4442 LWNYESPTWNM

-4461 ATAKR
+4461 ATAKK
-4466 MHHDIVDNNLMYEHR
+4466 MYHDIVDNNLTYEHR

-4496 RSPEGLMLSEEDLP
+4496 RSPKGLMLSADDLP
-4510 TTGTRIDVAKQD
+4510 TTGTRVDVAKQD

-4534 EDYYKKATGLDY
+4534 EDYYKRATGLDF
-4546 KGLDTF
+4546 GGADTF
-4552 GNTPANAT
+4552 ANPPEST
-4560 GANMTGTSSQ
+4560 TNVSSQ
-4570 GTDSGSGNG
+4570 NSGSNESNG
-4579 TDNNAGSGNNGGT
+4579 SSNGD
-4592 SGQSTSGLTGIP
+4592 STSGLTGIP
-4604 EIDEILKRYGLV
+4604 EIDDILREYGIV
-4616 NEDGSKSDSG
+4616 NEDGTVNGDGSKDDDG
-4626 NKGNGSNGRYR
+4626 GNGN
-4637 SRYYGGGRS
+4637 SRYSYRYSGSRS
-4646 YYQGRGRS
+4646 YYRGGSRG
-4654 YSYSGGGG
+4654 YSYGG

-4673 RNVSARSASG
+4673 RNVSARSAAGMST
-4683 LSLRSPY
+4683 RQPY
-4690 RATTTYLRPAFYTSG
+4690 KATTTYLRPAFYTSG
-4705 SRNSYLK
+4705 SHNPYLK
-4712 MT
+4712 MS

>member
-1 MNPNIHVDPSINVNP
+1 MAPNTNIHIDPSIDTNL
-16 NFNPDF
+16 NFTSDF
-22 DWSSTWRSDNNA
+22 DWSSIWRSGRDRVTQDETTTRHDNDNQI
-34 TGPNEVVAPGE
+34 GPNVPV
-45 IGGFIGPTLG
+45 
-55 LAGAGVL
+55 
-62 GWNAPS
+62 WNAPS
-68 WSSQTQEYIRN
+68 WSSHTQEYIQN
-79 GSSPSSPS
+79 SSPSASSSFVSPS
-87 YNSNSWWQQQQ
+87 YNFDYDSWLREQQ
-98 DAAAAAAAAAAKE
+98 AAAAAAAAAAKK
-111 AQDRESRR
+111 AKDVESRR
-119 RDERDRLEA
+119 RDERNRLEK
-128 LLGKANPSV
+128 LRDKANPLV
-137 ESRALAGMDGSVTS
+137 ESVTPVGMGYGVTGDTNDMIRQTVDAVTS
-151 DIHATTQQPRSTD
+151 TD
-164 GSSAAE
+164 NV
-170 DASGYRQAASPDM
+170 SGYHQDATQEAEVS
-183 AVESN
+183 EL
-188 EPLRP
+188 LRP
-193 FAQES
+193 FVQES
-198 VNALGDESAN
+198 VNALGN
-208 VLGSDSDV
+208 DSDAV
-216 VSDPDE
+216 VDSDE
-222 AEYESDRQ
+222 VEYENDKQ

-241 TYNAVRSQN
+241 TDNAMRSQN
-250 ARAAA
+250 ARAVAV
-255 MQRDNARMVPVAYR
+255 QRDNARMVPVAYR
-269 EHDENNSPS
+269 DHNENNSPDS
-278 GKPNAFKT
+278 KPSAFKT
-286 LMADTAERSMRGFR
+286 LVADTIGRSTRSFR
-300 NILSNRRSSSQRKY
+300 NILSNRRSSSQKKY

-330 GFYAQ
+330 GFFAQ

-375 CVFDTIVPEPGER
+375 CVFDTIIPEPGER
-388 VDIEKIKAI
+388 VDIDKIRTI
-397 VNTAENGVW
+397 VKTAENGVW

-415 DVLDIE
+415 DILDIE

-472 IVNWEGRTNLSEDW
+472 IVNWEGRTNLSGDW
-486 IPSVG
+486 IPSVS
-491 LAKGTDVNRYVREK
+491 LAKGTDVEKYVREK
-505 IFWQFDAMG
+505 IFWQFGNMG
-514 FDIDGI
+514 FKIDGI

-527 LENEFS
+527 LENELS
-533 NDKMAMWVDLFRAA
+533 DDKMSMWVDLFRAA
-547 RQMAGDDDVIMSRVI
+547 RHMAGDDDIVMSRVI
-562 RVAYDFVRTQANDNL
+562 RTAYDFVRTQANDNL
-577 VHIAGRPIEMGGFV
+577 LHIAGRPIESNNFT

-635 PPFRFTGDI
+635 PPFRFTGDV
-644 GRSFAIDDRIRTEMR
+644 GRSFAIDDRIRTEMKR
-659 SLYNEEGDYYE
+659 LHNEDGDYYE
-670 VSTDE
+670 VATDD

-721 SDPDSMD
+721 SNPDSMD
-728 LYAKDVDLRNGYPNP
+728 LYAKDVDLRSGYPDP
-743 KKGLDFDFIELF
+743 KRGLDFDFIELF

-771 KFADRFGHVEWG
+771 QFADRFGHVEWG

-788 EVDRNGL
+788 EVDSNGF

-808 VYPDLTVDN
+808 VYPDLTIDN
-817 AFVFVEDRTSDPRWV
+817 AFVFIEDRTSDPRWI

-840 GDLHSY
+840 TDLHSY

-853 GEKSKNLKTKYWMMK
+853 GERSRNLKTKYWMMK

-891 TTDSNATRRGSGR
+891 TTDSDASKRSTSTKRESGGT
-904 AGKVTASIYTKYSD
+904 GKVTASVHTKYSD

-944 STFQLGL
+944 STFQMGL
-951 IGNPYDKDT
+951 IGNPYDKTT

-973 DPTIAKYRRAGA
+973 DPTNAKYRRAGA

-990 SVEGRDEDVRLDT
+990 SVEGKDEDVRLDT
-1003 PYQKSAF
+1003 PYRKSAF

-1017 CEMVYLDKNGIQ
+1017 CELVDLDKEGIE

-1072 HARWAMSRKTQL
+1072 HARWAMDRKTRL

-1108 DDVYKKSSILSSAE
+1108 DDVYRKSSILSTAE

-1134 EFAWRKLANKSEVW
+1134 EFAWKKLANKSEVW

-1155 ESGHEAWTELQRIAK
+1155 ESGHEAWTELQRIAR
-1170 EDADKAKELRHLSY
+1170 EDTDRAKELRHLDY
-1184 WKNPRHNDIVEV
+1184 WRNPRHNDIIEV

-1253 DITDFSDAYSSYAKT
+1253 DITNFSDAYSSYAKT
-1268 SRAAMHQEVQNAAN
+1268 SRATMHQEVKKAAD
-1282 RWNTAAGRGRLLR
+1282 RWNTVAGRGRLLR

-1309 ISDAHYSSAIV
+1309 ISDAHYSSAVV

-1362 SRVLGIESMDNVGL
+1362 SRVLGIVSTKNIGL
-1376 SDFLGI
+1376 SDFLSI
-1382 LADPSKTITVYNR
+1382 LADPNKVVTIYNR

-1407 LFGDLSHDLSDEA
+1407 LFGDLNHDLSDEA
-1420 EYEKAIWKFLLDN
+1420 EYEKALWKFLLDN
-1433 PRIATMLRMHE
+1433 PRIATMLRRHE
-1444 ICSGAKGNAWLGVSK
+1444 VCSGAKGNAWLGVSK

-1465 MVEFMGNE
+1465 MIEFMSNE

-1486 YLTEIHPGMASL
+1486 YLTEIHPGLASL

-1520 RNHLIYRMC
+1520 KNHLIYRMC
-1529 EEARRARGRNASRK
+1529 EEARRARGRKVGQK
-1543 VLKEDVSSAAID
+1543 VLKEDVSSAASD
-1555 VLEEFGVTRDNM
+1555 LLEEFGVTEDNM
-1567 VKSNRP
+1567 IRSNRP

-1583 LVRTDAAGLSIDEDV
+1583 LVKTDAAGLSVDENV
-1598 ANDQEAIDEAIGL
+1598 ANDQEAIDEAISL

-1622 IAEIANEADFSTFP
+1622 IAEIANEVDFSTFP
-1636 GISGY
+1636 GMDGY

-1647 GSRSV
+1647 GSRGI

-1704 VMTCTETDPEYPLEF
+1704 VMTCTETDLEYPLQF

-1727 DDSGNF
+1727 DGSGNF
-1733 IPFEAVVREE
+1733 IPFEAAV
-1743 TDEDGNP
+1743 DENG
-1750 VTNVVTNY
+1750 NVVTNY
-1758 DTLRQLAG
+1758 DTLRELAG

-1781 KSTRKDGRVMPALF
+1781 RSTRKDGRVMPALF
-1795 KQMDSKRAKASE
+1795 KQMDSKRSKASE

-1826 MGSKHRDD
+1826 MGSKYRDD
-1834 MGYSELR
+1834 MSYSELR
-1841 KTLNDLYENNGHDL
+1841 RTLNDLYEENGHSL

-1867 DAAVKLGYDD
+1867 NAAVELGYDD

-1919 HEPSFKEMQEFVNR
+1919 HEPSFEEMQEFVNR
-1933 IVNDNTIGSGVG
+1933 IVNDNTISSGVG
-1945 IMTFDAREAFDGW
+1945 IMTFDAHEAFDEW
-1958 QPAKKASSVLPT
+1958 QPAKTASSVLPT

-1981 AMLDAIEKDQ
+1981 AMLDTIEKDQ
-1991 YDPSEPSFTEAD
+1991 YNPSEPDFTEAD
-2003 ARELGRQI
+2003 ARELSRQI
-2011 LVYEKKTVKG
+2011 LVYEKKT
-2021 KAAKANEAKAKKPVF
+2021 KAKKPVF
-2036 GEPRLKNVFD
+2036 GEPKLRDVFG
-2046 RCQMAKDYIP
+2046 RCQMAQDYIP

-2069 GRDNTRAYSIAERFH
+2069 GSDNTRAYGIAERFH
-2084 GIPRNAIGPRY
+2084 NIPRNAIGPRY

-2122 MIVSWRHAEK
+2122 MIVSWRHVEK

-2137 KIGKMSLANSLLA
+2137 TIGKMSLANSLLA

-2155 SNRGDVIIPFF
+2155 SDSGDVIIPFF
-2166 DVRLNGSEAMP
+2166 DMRLNGSEAMP
-2177 VQGQGSMFTVSS
+2177 IQGQGSMFTVSS
-2189 YGEYVASYESR
+2189 YEGEYFASYESR
-2200 SKEQGDAATKVTRHL
+2200 SKEQGDAATKATRHF
-2215 ANRIHLIE
+2215 ANRIHLVE
-2223 EADMTTSDDSLFRI
+2223 EADMTASDDSLFRI

-2243 FDRCRRTV
+2243 FDRCRKTV

-2275 VNDSDSAEVQQY
+2275 VNNSDSADVQQY

-2303 ALGGNVTDTVSTDLQ
+2303 ALDGNVTDTVSTDLR

-2332 PDGNV
+2332 PDGNI

-2361 TGLTHENGMIS
+2361 TGMTHENGMIS

-2379 GAQGNTIKSVDPMS
+2379 SAPGNTIKSVDPMS

-2406 HLDIDDSGVFDDD
+2406 YLDIDENGIFDDD

-2427 MMDLS
+2427 MIDLS

-2451 LVTLMVELR
+2451 LVTLMIELR

-2471 AFPGRPDLAERLGIG
+2471 AFPGRPDLAERLGLG

-2501 EVETGRITR
+2501 EVETGRITKE
-2510 TEWEE
+2510 EWRE
-2515 LLKDPGFRFHETDS
+2515 LLSDPDFRFHETDP

-2590 FFHTIDNRF
+2590 FFHTINDRF
-2599 CPDGIDDMGEKTD
+2599 CPDGIDDMGEETD

-2628 KSEGYDRGQVQMEVP
+2628 RSEGYDKGQVQMEIP

-2654 WHNVYVGRGFFAK
+2654 WHNVYVGRGFLAK

-2717 NWSRR
+2717 NWSKR
-2722 GGTLDETAPTAG
+2722 GGILDETAPTARAG
-2734 RSDHADEVTRQEE
+2734 EATQSEE
-2747 AHVPNDAGAPN
+2747 THVPNDAGASN
-2758 AIPASPTG
+2758 ATSSGFAG
-2766 VPDVDVDTIGS
+2766 VPDVDADTIGNE
-2777 DAGVTG
+2777 ANVTEDVT
-2783 NAIGISLEAAQDED
+2783 SVSPTPTQDRNG
-2797 ILGLPARDM
+2797 LGLPARDM
-2806 SPLRRF
+2806 SSLKRF
-2812 FGNYSPTIDAAY
+2812 FGNYSPIIDAAY
-2824 RQAES
+2824 RQAEI
-2829 ERRTR
+2829 EQRTR
-2834 NATDSQRSQVVDK
+2834 SARDAQGSRVVDEGK
-2847 GMVSE
+2847 VSE
-2852 ARRNFVSGNYVNE
+2852 ARKNFVSSNYVNE
-2865 SVADYL
+2865 SVVDYL

-2898 DTAAYVDDYPMI
+2898 DTAAYIDDYPMI
-2910 LGSLEDYLAEA
+2910 LGSLEDYLAEV
-2921 GVDPDDIDDAKKRFA
+2921 GVDPSDIEDAKKRFA
-2936 RIGAHKKKYGDMSSV
+2936 RIGAHKKKYGDMSSI
-2951 GRGVYD
+2951 GRGAYD

-2976 DVISGNVSEAVR
+2976 DVINGNTSEAVR
-2988 NNYIFDVERKVAEN
+2988 NNYIFEVEKRVAE
-3002 DGRLDEWLAYWSG
+3002 DEGRLDEWLAYWSG

-3032 AEYLSGLRGS
+3032 AEYLSRLRGN

-3057 AMIGRRVQRKAE
+3057 ARIGRRVQRKAE
-3069 LAYRKDSVPGIR
+3069 LAYRKDSIAGIR

-3088 YTISY
+3088 YTVSY
-3093 TMPGGPLDALSKIRD
+3093 TMPDGPLDALSKIRD

-3114 EIAKVEGDDFFPG
+3114 EVAKVEDDDFFPG
-3127 NPDGNYGLLLEL
+3127 NPNGNYGLLLEL
-3139 RDKCDARVQFAL
+3139 RNKCDARVQFAL
-3151 GYSTNRGES
+3151 RYSTNRGDS
-3160 NIKAMEDLDKIRDL
+3160 NIRAMEDLAKIREL
-3174 VRDGKLDGKTD
+3174 VKDGKLDGKTD
-3185 AKRDLANVIRSINAT
+3185 AKKDLVDVIRSIDAT
-3200 IVEIDGLKHEANK
+3200 VVEIDALKHEANK
-3213 LLHRDMIEDR
+3213 LLHRDMIEDET
-3223 MQRIRSEVAQAARES
+3223 QRVRSEFAQAS

-3246 QRKRQ
+3246 RSKRQ
-3251 EEVEEIRGSGDWNRT
+3251 EETEEIRSSGDWNRT
-3266 NVKAGFAEKEGR
+3266 NVRKGFKRKEDW

-3327 DPLKIKVAGFDVE
+3327 NPLKIKVAGFDVE
-3340 RRTRTVDADGK
+3340 RRTRTVNASNGK
-3351 QKTITETRPS
+3351 QKTITESRPS
-3361 WGKETDRLLEKAQQ
+3361 WGAETDRLLEKAQF
-3375 YVGTSGGKLRVAS
+3375 YVGSSGGKLRVAS

-3400 DGTISHVNAEDFNVS
+3400 DGTISHINAEDFEVS

-3427 AYCQKDM
+3427 AYCQRGM
-3434 SPTGLSNSVR
+3434 SPTGLSDNVR

-3472 DLWVEICSDPTSSF
+3472 DLWLEMCSDPTSKF

-3522 DQLIAIDNIAKAV
+3522 DQLIAIDNIARAV
-3535 MSMSDDVTDISLPEI
+3535 ISMSDDVTDISLPEI
-3550 EVAFDLE
+3550 KMAFDLE
-3557 TITADALRSNDP
+3557 TITADAMRSDDP
-3569 DIYTPLEYMRQRI
+3569 DIYVPLEFMRQKI
-3582 TEGAVREGR
+3582 TEAAVRESR
-3591 RSKYRAWNDNRL
+3591 RDKYHAWNDGRI

-3627 SPFEEGENIIKGTVA
+3627 SPFEEGENIVKGTMA
-3642 NALSSYA
+3642 NALSNYA
-3649 TSYGEV
+3649 AM
-3655 VDDRS
+3655 S
-3660 SKTRFDYKDSRYK
+3660 SELMGDQDTRTRFDYGDSRYK
-3673 KVTTSSQ
+3673 AITTSRQ
-3680 WAENYRVLVALYRIG
+3680 WSENYRVLVALYRIG
-3695 GYDLIDSYLDE
+3695 DWDLIGRYLDE
-3706 KNRDDGRYVNTK
+3706 KDRKTGRYVNDK
-3718 FTEAELNSFLIRN
+3718 FTESELNSFLIRN
-3731 GYIKAPNTGKGII
+3731 GYIKAPNTGKGVI
-3744 DKASN
+3744 DRASN

-3773 LDAQEARL
+3773 LDVQEARL
-3781 FAKNCMTDARILDND
+3781 FAKNCMTDARVLEND
-3796 LYKQSRQERQF
+3796 LYRRSEHDRIF
-3807 EEKTGVETSPWYF
+3807 EERTGIEISPLDF

-3834 TQGTGALMRKMISTQ
+3834 TMGTGALMRKMISTQ

-3898 IGKSLVTNPISSTA
+3898 IGKSLALNPISSTA

-3921 GIGDILA
+3921 GIGDILV

-3939 ARIGNV
+3939 AKIGDV
-3945 MGRAADDQ
+3945 MGRAADNQ

-3959 ALTFDKDGNIRQRR
+3959 ALTIDENGNIRQRR

-3985 DMVTAGSTVGKVIV
+3985 DMITAGSTVGKIIV

-4022 EEWKIGGEDGIPFK
+4022 EEWKIGGENGIPFK

-4045 GVSIPFAVGMLV
+4045 GISIPCAVGLLV
-4057 NEGTWDFKDED
+4057 NEGVWDFKDED

-4083 IIENGIASLNDGT
+4083 IMENGIASMNDGT
-4096 FVFEAIELFTHWDEH
+4096 FVFEAIDLFTHWDEH
-4111 WRTTLDMDALDN
+4111 WRTALDMDALDN

-4128 GIVAPKSRQDWYV
+4128 GIVAPKSKEDWYV
-4141 TTTRNI
+4141 TTTRNL
-4147 LLDQLGQMAPAFID
+4147 LLDQFGQMAPAFID
-4161 EIVPT
+4161 ELVPT
-4166 SQDYVFAGER
+4166 SQDCVYAGER
-4176 YQTSPYLQWNTKDG
+4176 YQTSPYLQWDTKDG
-4190 EISLEEAKRKGL
+4190 TISLEEAQRKGI

-4213 LREVTRKYWVLGQV
+4213 LREVTRKYWVLGQ
-4227 MDVMNWG
+4227 MMNVMNWG
-4234 LNLAGAGSTTG
+4234 LNLTGAGSTTG
-4245 YTWAEMPDKER
+4245 YTWAEMPDRER
-4256 SDQYAYAMWKDFSFD
+4256 ADQYTYAMWKDYSFD

-4277 DDVEGFLTAQG
+4277 DDIEGFLTAQG
-4288 QAAYSQILDNYDSAE
+4288 QNAYKQILENYDSAE

-4321 AYCKSKMEQLKSAR
+4321 AYCKSKMEQLSSAR
-4335 NIALNDLSSGEWR
+4335 NIALNDLNSGPFR
-4348 SDFYEI
+4348 NDYYEV
-4354 KEVISQ
+4354 KEVINQ

-4365 YEEAEK
+4365 YDEAKK
-4371 VSDILWDQDFPSSV
+4371 VNDILWDQDFPSSV

-4406 STYTQYL
+4406 STYIQYL

-4432 LWTNPRQQDK
+4432 FWTRPRQQDK
-4442 LWNFESPTWNM
+4442 LWNSESPTWNM
-4453 VGNDETDH
+4453 IGNDEVDH
-4461 ATAKR
+4461 ATAKK
-4466 MHHDIVDNNLMYEHR
+4466 MHHDIVDNNLTYEHR
-4481 NGTVEDLSD
+4481 DGTIEDLSD

-4496 RSPEGLMLSEEDLP
+4496 RSPKGLMLSAEDLP
-4510 TTGTRIDVAKQD
+4510 TTGTRIDVAEQD

-4546 KGLDTF
+4546 DGLDTSIDLPID
-4552 GNTPANAT
+4552 TT
-4560 GANMTGTSSQ
+4560 DTSSQ
-4570 GTDSGSGNG
+4570 GTDNGS
-4579 TDNNAGSGNNGGT
+4579 T
-4592 SGQSTSGLTGIP
+4592 SGQSTSGLTGIL
-4604 EIDEILKRYGLV
+4604 EVDEILKKYGIV
-4616 NEDGSKSDSG
+4616 NEDGSMHDSDD
-4626 NKGNGSNGRYR
+4626 NGGYHS
-4637 SRYYGGGRS
+4637 YYYNGGRS
-4646 YYQGRGRS
+4646 YYGGSRSYYSGGS
-4654 YSYSGGGG
+4654 YSYSYGGSGG

-4683 LSLRSPY
+4683 MSTRSPY
-4690 RATTTYLRPAFYTSG
+4690 KASSSYLRPTFYTSG
-4705 SRNSYLK
+4705 SHKSYLRSS
-4712 MT
+4712 